1 MSAVKEY
8 EEHKTKAIS
17 VEGTCSYDKLLPCGR
32 AIGQVWDAIVV
43 QAWASGDPG
52 ILFLD
57 RAQEIAKTQSPMEI
71 RATNPC
77 GEQFLPHMGSCNLG
91 SIDLSKFVIDTH
103 ARPTDIDLL
112 VKNNIDWIELARVI
126 ELSVRFLDNIVEIN
140 VHADPGITEVNDLER
155 RIGLGVMGWA
165 DLLVKLG
172 IPYDSDNALR
182 ACQIVAEFFQNQA
195 HAASEHLGKER
206 GPFLLWE
213 QVTPPASRRN
223 ATVTTVAPTGTISI
237 VAGCSSGIEPHFHM
251 AYEHRGLKESGG
263 LGLIWAS
270 ETLKNLCDKHGDF
283 SGGSW
288 LEFYEDELR
297 SRYKWKPANEISISW
312 HIRHQAMWQ
321 KYIDNSISKTLN
333 LPNDATIGNVSD
345 AYLQAWIQGCKGST
359 VYRDGC
365 KPNQPLNAPKNRQ
378 TNDPESV
385 LKALGESL
393 GEAVGRHGAILAG
406 PVEVEVTHVL
416 EHQPPKKSKRP
427 RWVTSETAK
436 VETAEGDLYITIT
449 HDDRG
454 MPFEVFAQLGK
465 GGTSTAAGVEALNRT
480 ISIGLRYGVNPFE
493 YIKQLRGIKSMQH
506 GMGPNTIFSIPDA
519 IGQMLEEYMVRTFGE
534 DWAAEEGWIS
544 NTREEPSPQTLSSEP
559 LPTNVLTVSIPRP
572 IMAESCPEC
581 GSQMVHAEGCHGGT
595 CLVCGHTKCS

>member
-1 MSAVKEY
+1 MLQPHQIKVMKDRWHWDKEFSELCSLVAGHVASAEDSFGFAQEQYKRQFYELLHSRKFSPNTPTWINAGRDIKGSLSACFVYNIEDTMESILDSSRWLGMVQKFGDGTGFDLSALRARGVKIRSTHSKACGPIAVLKHLAATSQMVTQGGVRDGANMAVLSVYHPDVMDFISLKARESKFMLEIPKEYAQLKLDSGQWTLEQASDYIEYCRLNGLYQLFNVSIAVDKEFMSAVKEY

-223 ATVTTVAPTGTISI
+223 ATVTTVAPMGTISI
-237 VAGCSSGIEPHFHM
+237 VAGC
-251 AYEHRGLKESGG
+251 
-263 LGLIWAS
+263 
-270 ETLKNLCDKHGDF
+270 
-283 SGGSW
+283 
-288 LEFYEDELR
+288 
-297 SRYKWKPANEISISW
+297 
-312 HIRHQAMWQ
+312 
-321 KYIDNSISKTLN
+321 
-333 LPNDATIGNVSD
+333 
-345 AYLQAWIQGCKGST
+345 
-359 VYRDGC
+359 RDR
-365 KPNQPLNAPKNRQ
+365 K
-378 TNDPESV
+378 SV
-385 LKALGESL
+385 
-393 GEAVGRHGAILAG
+393 V
-406 PVEVEVTHVL
+406 
-416 EHQPPKKSKRP
+416 
-427 RWVTSETAK
+427 
-436 VETAEGDLYITIT
+436 
-449 HDDRG
+449 
-454 MPFEVFAQLGK
+454 
-465 GGTSTAAGVEALNRT
+465 
-480 ISIGLRYGVNPFE
+480 
-493 YIKQLRGIKSMQH
+493 
-506 GMGPNTIFSIPDA
+506 
-519 IGQMLEEYMVRTFGE
+519 
-534 DWAAEEGWIS
+534 
-544 NTREEPSPQTLSSEP
+544 
-559 LPTNVLTVSIPRP
+559 
-572 IMAESCPEC
+572 
-581 GSQMVHAEGCHGGT
+581 
-595 CLVCGHTKCS
+595 